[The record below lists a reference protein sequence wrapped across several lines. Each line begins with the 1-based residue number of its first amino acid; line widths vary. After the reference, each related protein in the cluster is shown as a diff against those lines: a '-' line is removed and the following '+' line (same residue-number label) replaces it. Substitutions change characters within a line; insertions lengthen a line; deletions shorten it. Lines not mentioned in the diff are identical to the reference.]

1 MRIADSCR
9 VTEEVLESE
18 GLILERFLRSAGEP
32 YLGLS
37 FLSKSMG
44 SMIKDCYNP
53 CLMYYLCL
61 NTIHLLPFY
70 YKSNL

>member
-18 GLILERFLRSAGEP
+18 GLILERFLRSAGKS

-37 FLSKSMG
+37 FLSKSKG
-44 SMIKDCYNP
+44 
-53 CLMYYLCL
+53 
-61 NTIHLLPFY
+61 
-70 YKSNL
+70 